1 MGKEAQSLTD
11 TTAEKEHPSTFYP
24 DPTFITAMAEEI
36 KWFIHFTGTNQSHP
50 STEEACNS
58 LLSAHS
64 ALVAAYEIEVLF
76 DILLSAYRE
85 VEQFG
90 LVNSLRWS
98 TEEQLDNI
106 LDIARRRAQANS
118 TVMFALTAQ
127 KTYYDQI
134 KRHLTVV
141 CGNTAGKNHFKG
153 RWKALEENIPEMYLV
168 RAIRNHAQ
176 HGGMPVTSLRTGH
189 RSDQSE
195 IYTQLI
201 MSTAEAGRDNPDFA
215 KSIEPMI
222 GKIPNNLELMHIL
235 RVMIYEIH
243 ELHQELRNQL
253 IEPAAKA
260 AVQVIADAVKE
271 FTHESWTQ
279 YPLVVIAED
288 SVRIAPRKDKIV
300 SVGAYMAFERL
311 AQTNRFKCR
320 PISERIVQRLH
331 VNSLMDPHVYPS

>member
-1 MGKEAQSLTD
+1 MT
-11 TTAEKEHPSTFYP
+11 
-24 DPTFITAMAEEI
+24 EEI
-36 KWFIHFTGTNQSHP
+36 KWSIHFTGTNQSRP

-58 LLSAHS
+58 LLNAHS

-90 LVNSLRWS
+90 LVSSLRWS

-127 KTYYDQI
+127 KTYCDQI

-141 CGNTAGKNHFKG
+141 CGNTAGKHFFKG
-153 RWKALEENIPEMYLV
+153 RWETLEEDIPEMRLV

-201 MSTAEAGRDNPDFA
+201 MSTAVAGRDNPEFA
-215 KSIEPMI
+215 RSIEPLTGRI
-222 GKIPNNLELMHIL
+222 SDDLEVIHIL

-243 ELHQELRNQL
+243 ELHQELRNKF
-253 IEPAAKA
+253 IEPAAQA
-260 AVQVIADAVKE
+260 AVQVIADTVKE

-279 YPLVVIAED
+279 YSLVVIAKD
-288 SVRIAPRKDKIV
+288 SEGIAPRQDKIV

-311 AQTNRFKCR
+311 AQTNRFKYR
-320 PISERIVQRLH
+320 PTSERIVQRLH
-331 VNSLMDPHVYPS
+331 VNSLMNPHVYPS

>member
-1 MGKEAQSLTD
+1 MPKE
-11 TTAEKEHPSTFYP
+11 
-24 DPTFITAMAEEI
+24 IR
-36 KWFIHFTGTNQSHP
+36 WFIHFTGTNKSHQ

-58 LLSAHS
+58 LLGAHGS
-64 ALVAAYEIEVLF
+64 LVAAYEIEVLF

-90 LVNSLRWS
+90 LVNSLSWS

-118 TVMFALTAQ
+118 TMMFALTAQ

-134 KRHLTVV
+134 KRHLTAV
-141 CGNTAGKNHFKG
+141 CGHTFGKNHFKQ
-153 RWKALEENIPEMYLV
+153 RWQNLEENIPEMHLV

-201 MSTAEAGRDNPDFA
+201 MSTAEAGRDNPKFA
-215 KSIEPMI
+215 KDIEPLN
-222 GKIPNNLELMHIL
+222 GKIPDDLELMHIL
-235 RVMIYEIH
+235 RVMIHEIH
-243 ELHQELRNQL
+243 ELHQELRNL
-253 IEPAAKA
+253 FIEPAAQA

-288 SVRIAPRKDKIV
+288 SERVVPRKDKIV
-300 SVGAYMAFERL
+300 SIGAYMAFERL
-311 AQTNRFKCR
+311 AQTNRFKYR

-331 VNSLMDPHVYPS
+331 VNSLIDPHVYPS